1 MALVAGC
8 TAAELSDGLLGAVG
22 AAEAAERVVGGGRAA
37 GTELARPVLESD
49 RGADNM
55 PVPEG

>member
-1 MALVAGC
+1 M
-8 TAAELSDGLLGAVG
+8 AAELSGGLLG
-22 AAEAAERVVGGGRAA
+22 AAEAAERLVGGGRVG

-55 PVPEG
+55 PVPVG